1 MKLEK
6 PNPTGTGGAGSDL
19 LGGASLHPDSPFTNH
34 RKACL
39 AVLNSGVTL
48 NRREGQFLGG
58 EACNEVPMSE
68 KQTAWLAKLLD
79 RAGLPPLATGGQDD

>member
-1 MKLEK
+1 MNRIANDKGQAHQRPVLRIAVS
-6 PNPTGTGGAGSDL
+6 N
-19 LGGASLHPDSPFTNH
+19 DSPFTNH

-58 EACNEVPMSE
+58 EAYNDTPLSE

-79 RAGLPPLATGGQDD
+79 RAGLRPLAAGGQDD